1 MKTIFTSSSHCS
13 AFRCQAFTAIDLLL
27 KNKYVTGG
35 NDCHLF
41 HLKFIKKSSFFSP
54 LEMQISSF
62 CAKRDFSCVSVT
74 PELLRCVWVLIRR
87 VEANF
92 APAVKKKKKKKRTKG
107 I

>member
-41 HLKFIKKSSFFSP
+41 HLKFIKNSSFFF
-54 LEMQISSF
+54 LHTGNAGF
-62 CAKRDFSCVSVT
+62 FF
-74 PELLRCVWVLIRR
+74 L
-87 VEANF
+87 F
-92 APAVKKKKKKKRTKG
+92 
-107 I
+107 